1 MSENL
6 SLQPAD
12 TQLVFADDSAFTRAL
27 KLAETM
33 ATAKTLPKH
42 LAGSPGDCLRV
53 VELALR
59 TNQSPYALA
68 DKTFLVGG
76 KIAFE
81 GQLCAALLNASP
93 ILTKRLAYTYEGE
106 GEAMTC
112 TVSGTIAGE
121 SEPRTVSVAWKDG
134 HDQSPSNKPLWK
146 RQPEQQLAY
155 WGARVWGRRHA
166 PEVLMG
172 IYTPDE
178 VEVQNREMRNVTPET
193 EKPALPPRAD
203 SREKFGMCHD
213 APAKKEEAAT
223 DSVFDDLADALEACG
238 IEEQAF
244 LDFIAATGK
253 NAPKGGYG
261 MIVEIP
267 KAQVQAALKVWPKV
281 SKECQEWLA
290 KEGGK

>member
-1 MSENL
+1 MNEPNL
-6 SLQPAD
+6 SLAPQAD

-42 LAGSPGDCLRV
+42 LTGSPGDCLRV

-93 ILTKRLAYTYEGE
+93 ILAKRLSYEYTGE
-106 GEAMTC
+106 GDAMAC
-112 TVSGTIAGE
+112 TVSATIAGE
-121 SEPRTVSVAWKDG
+121 TEPRVVVVRWKDG

-178 VEVQNREMRNVTPET
+178 VEVQNREMRNVTPPET
-193 EKPALPPRAD
+193 DKPALPPRVEENA
-203 SREKFGMCHD
+203 E
-213 APAKKEEAAT
+213 AELPAIY
-223 DSVFDDLADALEACG
+223 DDLIDAIDAAG
-238 IEEQAF
+238 IDEDGF
-244 LDFIAATGK
+244 LAYATATGK
-253 NAPKGGYG
+253 TVPAGGYG
-261 MIVEIP
+261 SIVDIP
-267 KAQVQAALKVWPKV
+267 KEKVEAALKVWPKIQ
-281 SKECQEWLA
+281 KECQAWLKGEAA
-290 KEGGK
+290 K